1 VNGNLFAAFAEAA
14 ARASESVFV
23 EVPGGRVIAYKA
35 LETETAALG
44 GALIAAGV
52 SPGDRV
58 AVQVA
63 KSPEAVLLY
72 LSCLR
77 IGAVFV
83 PLNSAYT
90 PPEVRSF
97 TKDAEPHL
105 IVCDPKDA
113 AAYASLAPAIL
124 TLDAA
129 GKGTLID
136 AAAKA
141 DPAPVAERAAEDL
154 AAILYTSG
162 TTGRSKG
169 AMLSHRALEAN
180 ARALVDLWRFT
191 ADDVLVHA
199 LPINHVHGLF
209 VALHVPMLAGATIRL
224 LPHFDADAV
233 VAAMAGATC
242 LMGVPTY
249 YTRLLTTPGFTCEV
263 AAPIRLFISGSAPL
277 LPQSFEAFE
286 RHTGHRIL
294 ERYGM
299 TEAGMIA
306 SNPYD
311 GPRLPGTVGYPL
323 PETEA
328 RIQGGG
334 NGPGV
339 LEIRG
344 PGLFSGYWRMPEK
357 TAEEHSAD
365 GWFITGDI
373 ATIADDGR
381 IAIVGRAKDLIIAGG
396 FNIYPKEI
404 ELLIDALPGVTESAV
419 IGVPHPDLGE
429 AAVAIVAVEP
439 SCDLDEAAIVATIAP
454 ALARFKQPRR
464 VLLTDALPKNA
475 MGKVE
480 KAKLRE
486 QHAGLFTS
494 A

>member
-1 VNGNLFAAFAEAA
+1 MNRNLFAALAA
-14 ARASESVFV
+14 AAQKTGEAIFL
-23 EVPGGRVIAYKA
+23 EVANGRTIAYSG
-35 LETETAALG
+35 LEAETAALG
-44 GALIAAGV
+44 GALTSAGV
-52 SPGDRV
+52 HPGDRV
-58 AVQVA
+58 VVQVA

-72 LSCLR
+72 LACLR
-77 IGAVFV
+77 VGAVFV
-83 PLNSAYT
+83 PLNSTYT
-90 PPEVRSF
+90 ASEVRF
-97 TKDAEPHL
+97 FIEDAEPRL
-105 IVCDPKDA
+105 IVCDPKGA
-113 AAYASLAPAIL
+113 AAYAALAPAIL

-129 GKGTLID
+129 GKGSLVD

-141 DPAPVAERAAEDL
+141 DPAPIAERDAEDL

-191 ADDVLVHA
+191 AEDVLVHA

-224 LPHFDADAV
+224 LPQFDADAV
-233 VAAMAGATC
+233 VVAMRGATC

-249 YTRLLTTPGFTCEV
+249 YTRLLATPSFTREIT
-263 AAPIRLFISGSAPL
+263 ASMRLFISGSAPL

-306 SNPYD
+306 SNPYE
-311 GPRLPGTVGYPL
+311 GSRLAGTVGYPL

-404 ELLIDALPGVTESAV
+404 ELLIDALPGVIESAV

-429 AAVAIVAVEP
+429 AAVAIVSLET
-439 SCDLDEAAIVATIAP
+439 SCDLDEPAILAAIAP
-454 ALARFKQPRR
+454 SLARFKQPRR
-464 VLLTDALPKNA
+464 AILTSALPKNA

-480 KAKLRE
+480 KARLRE
-486 QHAGLFTS
+486 QHAGLFAS
-494 A
+494 V